1 MKIKI
6 TIADKINL
14 AHNVKGSP
22 LSVREIRNILRS
34 SHA

>member
-1 MKIKI
+1 MKVKI

-14 AHNVKGSP
+14 AYKVKGGP
-22 LSVREIRNILRS
+22 LTVREIRRILRS